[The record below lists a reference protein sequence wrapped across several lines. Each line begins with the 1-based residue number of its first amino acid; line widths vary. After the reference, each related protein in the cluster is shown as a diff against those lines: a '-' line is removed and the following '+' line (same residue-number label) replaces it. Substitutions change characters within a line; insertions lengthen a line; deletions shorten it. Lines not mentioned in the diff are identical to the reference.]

1 MRSILKNDASYTHS
15 TAPVLQLE
23 WKTTLVAFLLAAG
36 AGIFMRFAL
45 VSGDW
50 YGLHF
55 ANVRH
60 AHSHL
65 MLFSWATSAW
75 MILLARRFA
84 AHGQDIKGMQIC
96 IRLSILIGSLTFI
109 PFLFWGYTPARIGDV
124 SVPVSIILS
133 IAIIFVWYAFAA
145 FYFRNRRLLV
155 ERLHLIDIAV
165 IGMIVCTGGAWLRG
179 VFVALK
185 FADPV
190 FADGAVHAFL
200 TILTDGWLLLGLF
213 GLVALRSGVA
223 IPRRT
228 VIAATIGLVL
238 SFLVNLEAAPDA
250 IRWIGAVSMFV
261 FAVAALSA
269 LRALSGHISRFA
281 YVALGAALLL
291 RLLYVVP
298 PIMYTIDGLQ
308 LRVTY
313 LHWLYLPGIST
324 LLLELS
330 SVRGRR
336 LRWFFASSVLLVIG
350 TVPMSGLWPYLD
362 SGALRPVGLTFMIAS
377 SFGPPLVLLSL
388 LFSRVYKHRPIQ
400 Q

>member
-1 MRSILKNDASYTHS
+1 M
-15 TAPVLQLE
+15 E
-23 WKTTLVAFLLAAG
+23 WKTTLVAFLLAAA

-50 YGLHF
+50 HGLHF

-75 MILLARRFA
+75 MILLARSCA
-84 AHGQDIKGMQIC
+84 AYGQDITGMRTC
-96 IRLSILIGSLTFI
+96 IRLSILIGFLTFV
-109 PFLFWGYTPARIGDV
+109 PFLFWGYTPARFGELRI
-124 SVPVSIILS
+124 PVSIILS

-145 FYFRNRRLLV
+145 FYFRNRRLLA

-165 IGMIVCTGGAWLRG
+165 IGMIVCTAGAWLRG

-213 GLVALRSGVA
+213 GLVALRSGVV
-223 IPRRT
+223 IPRMT
-228 VIAATIGLVL
+228 VIAATFGLTL

-250 IRWIGAVSMFV
+250 MRWIGAVFMFV
-261 FAVAALSA
+261 FGVAALSM
-269 LRALSGHISRFA
+269 LHALSGHISRF
-281 YVALGAALLL
+281 VFIALGSALLL

-298 PIMYTIDGLQ
+298 PIMHTIDGLQ

-330 SVRGRR
+330 GVHGRR

-350 TVPMSGLWPYLD
+350 TIPMSGVWPYLD
-362 SGALRPVGLTFMIAS
+362 SGALRPAGLAFMIAS
-377 SFGPPLVLLSL
+377 SFGPPLVLLLHLIRPETSIDE
-388 LFSRVYKHRPIQ
+388 KMTHR
-400 Q
+400 

>member
-1 MRSILKNDASYTHS
+1 MRSILKNGTARANS
-15 TAPVLQLE
+15 TDSLLRME
-23 WKTTLVAFLLAAG
+23 WRVTLAAFLLAAA

-45 VSGDW
+45 VSGEW
-50 YGLHF
+50 HGLHF

-84 AHGQDIKGMQIC
+84 AHGQDIGGMRIC
-96 IRLSILIGSLTFI
+96 IRLSILIGFLTFL
-109 PFLFWGYTPARIGDV
+109 PFLVWGYTPARLGEVRI
-124 SVPVSIILS
+124 PVSIILS

-145 FYFRNRRLLV
+145 FYFRNRRLLS
-155 ERLHLIDIAV
+155 EGLHLIDVAV
-165 IGMIVCTGGAWLRG
+165 IGMIVCTAGAWLRG

-223 IPRRT
+223 IPHMT
-228 VIAATIGLVL
+228 IITATIGLAL
-238 SFLVNLEAAPDA
+238 SFLVNLEAAPDLM
-250 IRWIGAVSMFV
+250 RWIGAVFMFV
-261 FAVAALSA
+261 FAVAALSV
-269 LRALSGHISRFA
+269 LRALSGHVSRFV
-281 YVALGAALLL
+281 YVSLGSALLL
-291 RLLYVVP
+291 RLFYVVP
-298 PIMYTIDGLQ
+298 PIMHTIDGLQ

-330 SVRGRR
+330 GVHARR

-350 TVPMSGLWPYLD
+350 TIPMSGLWPYLD
-362 SGALRPVGLTFMIAS
+362 SGALRSAGLAFMIAS
-377 SFGPPLVLLSL
+377 SFGPPIVLLSL
-388 LFSRVYKHRPIQ
+388 LFSLVYKHRPIQ